1 MKPFLLV
8 LLVLL
13 AGCSSMA
20 RIEPGTVTI
29 KEVLILTTNGT
40 WNRFES
46 SSEEEAAEVWTADG
60 LTLDVIKFYVGV
72 GEGETLGFRATMSPH
87 EIVELYVAL
96 VTQDGSAC
104 TLERLAPADFGGTQ
118 GFLFEHTTAT
128 RHGPVLAGLAYGA
141 VLDGKLYLM
150 SYTAPK
156 SYFYARHL
164 AQVRSLAASARIKSP

>member
-1 MKPFLLV
+1 MRLLLIV
-8 LLVLL
+8 LVMFA

-29 KEVLILTTNGT
+29 KDALSVNTNGT

-46 SSEEEAAEVWTADG
+46 GSEEHAAEVWTADG

-72 GEGETLGFRATMSPH
+72 GEGATLGFRATMSPH
-87 EIVELYVAL
+87 EIVELYEAL
-96 VTQDGSAC
+96 VTQDGSAF
-104 TLERLAPADFGGTQ
+104 TLERLAPADFGGTR
-118 GFLFEHTTAT
+118 GFLFEHSTASP
-128 RHGPVLAGLAYGA
+128 HAAVLAGLAYGA
-141 VLDGKLYLM
+141 VLGGKLYLM

-164 AQVRSLAASARIKSP
+164 AQVQALAASARIRSP